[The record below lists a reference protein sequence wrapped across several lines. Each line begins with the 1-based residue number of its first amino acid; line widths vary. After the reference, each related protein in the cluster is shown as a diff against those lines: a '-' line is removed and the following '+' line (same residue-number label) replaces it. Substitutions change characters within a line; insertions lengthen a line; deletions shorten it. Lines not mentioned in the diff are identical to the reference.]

1 MGMERV
7 MSVHLLH
14 YIPRAHQRA
23 NGLEKEMVNQTMTMT
38 STNEHNKLAHPWYI
52 RLQKMLLGDLIR
64 ESTTWTAKLAAST
77 PSLALS

>member
-14 YIPRAHQRA
+14 YIPRTHQRA

-38 STNEHNKLAHPWYI
+38 STNEHNKLAHP
-52 RLQKMLLGDLIR
+52 
-64 ESTTWTAKLAAST
+64 
-77 PSLALS
+77 